1 VFEREWIFIWNEFKK
16 TDTDGNYRLDKK
28 EFRSSELKNLFNS
41 NEYGKKA
48 DEKFDKIDRN
58 RSGSLTADEV
68 LWERTKR
75 ISENLKGQPAVTK
88 IPTPRVKPEPINIK
102 PLMSTEDFIKM
113 RLLEAENKKLQS
125 NIWLNKGLDDDVTA
139 LREEIRALHNEKE
152 GLRQN

>member
-1 VFEREWIFIWNEFKK
+1 
-16 TDTDGNYRLDKK
+16 
-28 EFRSSELKNLFNS
+28 
-41 NEYGKKA
+41 
-48 DEKFDKIDRN
+48 
-58 RSGSLTADEV
+58 

-88 IPTPRVKPEPINIK
+88 IPTPRVKAEPINIK

-125 NIWLNKGLDDDVTA
+125 NIWLNKGLDEDVTS
-139 LREEIRALHNEKE
+139 LRAEIRTLHTEKE